1 MTARKKSIIA
11 GGPLNR
17 SACKNRLVFAYGP
30 VKSPHTKIASQLLI
44 RRRCPTCTHSH
55 RYLLRSHLTPAPPIS
70 LSASSSHLPIRLL
83 LPLFPLPIR
92 PLLPLLPSPSDGGS
106 IGADSLPAAAV
117 RMDPSP
123 VTARGSVAGD
133 SGDDGGGP

>member
-1 MTARKKSIIA
+1 MLHFHVRLFKMTARKKSIIA

-70 LSASSSHLPIRLL
+70 LSSSSSH
-83 LPLFPLPIR
+83 LPIR